1 MRIYVCSRD
10 VYNIAQIVV
19 ADNGNELLCYLASI
33 QDILDYTKR
42 AITSTLQPNRIKQ
55 CATT

>member
-1 MRIYVCSRD
+1 MSCSSD

-33 QDILDYTKR
+33 QAILDDTKR
-42 AITSTLQPNRIKQ
+42 AITST
-55 CATT
+55 